1 MVRGYPRKPRYYLPE
16 TFSKIRWTPPL
27 SYPRVT
33 TVMPNHTA
41 NNFTITGPKDTIL
54 SFIERAKDKNPDEL
68 EPQQLSFHSFLPMP
82 SELRHTTSPTRIQTQ
97 EEVDYA
103 WADWNKRKEA
113 GTLAH
118 HEKDRPWG
126 LGITMEQAMCL
137 IDKYGVTNWYDW
149 CNTNWGTKW
158 DCYDVTEWSVHE
170 NDDGT
175 ASATIY
181 YETAWSPVT
190 RFWMKV
196 SEMYPDCEFFHE
208 YADEGGAFL
217 GHETIQG
224 GTLMHEEELD
234 WNSDDGIELREGL
247 GRYWPDEDEENV
259 DEARVNE

>member
-1 MVRGYPRKPRYYLPE
+1 MVRGDPRKPHLNFHK
-16 TFSKIRWTPPL
+16 TFSKIRWTTPL
-27 SYPRVT
+27 SLTRVT

-41 NNFTITGPKDTIL
+41 NNFTITGPKDTIMA
-54 SFIERAKDKNPDEL
+54 FIERAKDKNPDEL
-68 EPQQLSFHSFLPMP
+68 EPQALSFNSFLPMP

-97 EEVDYA
+97 EEIDKA

-118 HEKDRPWG
+118 HEKDKPWG
-126 LGITMEQAMCL
+126 LGLTQEQYDDLITKHGCA
-137 IDKYGVTNWYDW
+137 NWYDW
-149 CNTNWGTKW
+149 CVNNWGTKW
-158 DCYDVTEWSVHE
+158 DCYEVRDWSINEVE
-170 NDDGT
+170 VGRM
-175 ASATIY
+175 SATIY

-190 RFWMKV
+190 QFWLKV
-196 SEMYPDCEFFHE
+196 SEMYSDCEFFHE
-208 YADEGGAFL
+208 YADEGGEFL

-224 GTLMHEEELD
+224 GSLMHEEEFD